1 MFMIYLETKES
12 PMFIQHLISK
22 KKWTDWYAQRRT
34 KSYPPS
40 KTTSKINSGTS
51 VKLCGPTANKAQK
64 TKLWTNNFCE
74 SINKVFR
81 QVTDW
86 KKLKLHELVI
96 ELEKFVSTRLID
108 LQRSLYKTGNYELV
122 PCFKKLSMANFALEN
137 LSPQQRS
144 EAFKK
149 LLNSKN
155 PESKK
160 KKKNQ
165 QSTSMPSFSIRHH
178 SNAGKKPQQS
188 ASGRG
193 VKTSSKRKMSR
204 APEKENTKKNVFQIN
219 DSFVNYEA
227 RFV

>member
-1 MFMIYLETKES
+1 M
-12 PMFIQHLISK
+12 
-22 KKWTDWYAQRRT
+22 
-34 KSYPPS
+34 
-40 KTTSKINSGTS
+40 
-51 VKLCGPTANKAQK
+51 
-64 TKLWTNNFCE
+64 
-74 SINKVFR
+74 FR

-96 ELEKFVSTRLID
+96 ELEKLVSTRLID
-108 LQRSLYKTGNYELV
+108 LQRSLYKTRNYELV

-160 KKKNQ
+160 KKNQ
-165 QSTSMPSFSIRHH
+165 RSTSMPSFSIRHH